1 MPSYIIRRLLLI
13 FPTLIGIVTITFIV
27 IQFVPGGPLDQMRTL
42 LKGHSGVLTEAGG
55 AAIQRPG
62 SQPGQLDPEQMEK
75 LKKIYHLDRPFWE
88 RYLRTFLWYTPS
100 QSTENTST
108 VEQFFNRDNWEG
120 FLIFKFGD
128 SFYRN
133 QSVLQLIKEKLP
145 VSVSLGVSSFFMTYI
160 TCIILGIAKAV
171 KSGTRFDTITSVIV
185 LIGYSIP
192 GFVLGIFLIVLIGPG
207 DGAVAHL
214 IPLAGLTS
222 AGTPGYEEWSL
233 IEKVFDYL
241 HHLAAPLFCFVLGGF
256 ATLTMLTKNAVLEET
271 KKQYVMTARAK
282 GLSEKIILFKH
293 ILKNALIPLV
303 TGFPI
308 GFLTMFFSGS
318 LLIEQIFTLDGFG
331 LLSFQ
336 AVIQRDYP
344 IVLGSMFI
352 FSLIALL
359 GQLLTDLTY
368 VLIDRR
374 ISFEE
379 TRG

>member
-1 MPSYIIRRLLLI
+1 
-13 FPTLIGIVTITFIV
+13 
-27 IQFVPGGPLDQMRTL
+27 MRTL
-42 LKGHSGVLTEAGG
+42 LKGHSGILTEAGG

-62 SQPGQLDPEQMEK
+62 TQPGQLDPEQMQK

-88 RYLRTFLWYTPS
+88 RYLRTFLWYVPDEKTETPL
-100 QSTENTST
+100 TLKKL
-108 VEQFFNRDNWEG
+108 FNRDNWEG
-120 FLIFKFGD
+120 FLVFKFGD

-133 QSVLQLIKEKLP
+133 RSVLALIKEKLP

-160 TCIILGIAKAV
+160 LCIVLGISKAV
-171 KSGTRFDTITSVIV
+171 KSGTRFDTMSSVIV

-192 GFVLGIFLIVLIGPG
+192 GFVMGIFLIVLIGPG
-207 DGAVAHL
+207 EGAVWHL

-222 AGTPGYEEWSL
+222 AGTPGYDEWSL
-233 IEKVFDYL
+233 AEKILDYL
-241 HHLAAPLFCFVLGGF
+241 HHLAAPLFCFTLGGF

-282 GLSEKIILFKH
+282 GLSEKVVLFKH

-359 GQLLTDLTY
+359 GQLLTDLSY

-374 ISFEE
+374 ISFDE
-379 TRG
+379 TEG

>member
-55 AAIQRPG
+55 GAMQKPG
-62 SQPGQLDPEQMEK
+62 SQPGQLDPEQMKK
-75 LKKIYHLDRPFWE
+75 LEKIYHLDRPFWE
-88 RYLRTFLWYTPS
+88 RYLRTFLWYAPS
-100 QSTENTST
+100 EQAETSSAL
-108 VEQFFNRDNWEG
+108 EKFFNRDNWEG
-120 FLIFKFGD
+120 FLVFKFGD

-145 VSVSLGVSSFFMTYI
+145 VSVSLGVTSFFMTYI
-160 TCIILGIAKAV
+160 ICIILGIAKAV
-171 KSGTRFDTITSVIV
+171 KNGTSFDTTTSVIV

-222 AGTPGYEEWSL
+222 AGTPGYEEWSMMK
-233 IEKVFDYL
+233 KVLDYL

-271 KKQYVMTARAK
+271 KKQYVMTAKAK
-282 GLSEKIILFKH
+282 GLSEKVILFKH

-374 ISFEE
+374 ISFDE
-379 TRG
+379 TQG

>member
-1 MPSYIIRRLLLI
+1 MPTYIIRRLLLI

-27 IQFVPGGPLDQMRTL
+27 IQFVPGGPIDQMRTL
-42 LKGHSGVLTEAGG
+42 LKGHSGILTEAGG
-55 AAIQRPG
+55 GAVQKTGLQA
-62 SQPGQLDPEQMEK
+62 GQLDPEQMEQ
-75 LKKIYHLDRPFWE
+75 LKRIYHLDRPFWE
-88 RYLRTFLWYTPS
+88 RYLRTFLWYAPTEQTETPL
-100 QSTENTST
+100 TLEK
-108 VEQFFNRDNWEG
+108 FFNRGNWEG
-120 FLIFKFGD
+120 FLVFKFGD

-133 QSVLQLIKEKLP
+133 RSVLALIKEKLP

-160 TCIILGIAKAV
+160 ICIVLGIGKAV

-192 GFVLGIFLIVLIGPG
+192 GFVMGIFLIVLIGPG

-222 AGTPGYEEWSL
+222 AGTPGYDEWSL
-233 IEKVFDYL
+233 IKKIIDYL

-256 ATLTMLTKNAVLEET
+256 ATLTMLTKNAVLEEMQ
-271 KKQYVMTARAK
+271 KQYVITARAK
-282 GLSEKIILFKH
+282 GLSEKTIMFKH

-359 GQLLTDLTY
+359 GQLLTDLSY

-374 ISFEE
+374 ISFDESQ
-379 TRG
+379 G